1 METAYEII
9 TITDTIS
16 IHFVYVPE
24 GHKLKKVT
32 LEDHKIHKLSRL
44 NSLNRVKKLN
54 NLKHENGCLVKL
66 FRDALTKK
74 GWNFEKFPNPESFIA
89 EFLNPKIKPKK

>member
-9 TITDTIS
+9 PITEKVS
-16 IHFVYVPE
+16 IHFVHVPD

-32 LEDHKIHKLSRL
+32 LEAHKIHKLSKL

-54 NLKHENGCLVKL
+54 NLKPINGCLVKL
-66 FRDALTKK
+66 FRDALTNR
-74 GWNFEKFPNPESFIA
+74 GWNFEKFPNPESFIT
-89 EFLNPKIKPKK
+89 ELITKK